1 MPLSVKI
8 LRKYAISGKNGSKNV
23 FQRRDEVAETPLSG
37 DGLVGQVF
45 NLFLSPIS
53 DVVVS
58 WNYTLLRPS

>member
-1 MPLSVKI
+1 MPLVAKI
-8 LRKYAISGKNGSKNV
+8 SSAKVY
-23 FQRRDEVAETPLSG
+23 QRRDEVAETPLSG

-58 WNYTLLRPS
+58 